1 MKHTTVE
8 DETRATAA
16 AYALGALTQHEARS
30 FEEHLSEGC
39 EACVAELRE
48 FERVAEALAC
58 GVPLVEPPSGA
69 RAKLMARIGAEAGDV
84 EGDAQQKSSPTAAA
98 QSLLVVRADE
108 GEWTRTADAGIF
120 VKLLYVD
127 KERDTVTT
135 LVRMEP
141 GSRIPPHRH
150 LGVEQCLVLEGDIS
164 SAGHTL
170 GAGDFNCALPGSVHD
185 DLTTR
190 GGALLLL
197 VSPESYELMQP

>member
-8 DETRATAA
+8 DDIRATAA

-39 EACVAELRE
+39 EACAEELRE
-48 FERVAEALAC
+48 FERVTNSLAW
-58 GVPLVEPPSGA
+58 GTTEVAPPAGA
-69 RAKLMARIGAEAGDV
+69 RERLMARLGAEAGADA
-84 EGDAQQKSSPTAAA
+84 GDARRPSAPPAAPSS
-98 QSLLVVRADE
+98 LHVVRADE
-108 GEWTRTADAGIF
+108 GEWIRTADAGVF

-127 KERDTVTT
+127 RERDTVTT
-135 LVRMEP
+135 LVRMQP
-141 GSRIPPHRH
+141 GARIAPHRH
-150 LGVEQCLVLEGDIS
+150 LGVEQCLVLEGDVS

-185 DLTTR
+185 DLTTE